1 MHTSLNIVLVF
12 YFINRIRVEMQKL
25 MHMIMKKNRL
35 KLHIPAILLC
45 LVYLMGCSSDNV
57 IEDVKKDVLV
67 ESISIYGG
75 FITDGGSSQLTVG
88 VVPNK
93 ATNKLVTWS
102 VSNTE
107 IATVSDSGLLTAVQN
122 GNVIVKATAKD
133 ASNVF
138 TEKEVTISGVQGPP
152 VLVESIT
159 ITGNDI
165 TDENPQQLA
174 VEVLPE
180 NASNKVVTWS
190 ISDTSIASI
199 SNEGILTPKINGTVT
214 VTATATDGS
223 SKTGQITINISGLY
237 GSNLAAD
244 NMLLWQRNNG
254 GWPKEPYNDFSGYY
268 REQSDAEKASA
279 LNTKDNTDTN
289 IDNNHTVGELRYLLD
304 AYKTTDNPEY
314 LAGAMRAVD
323 YLFLAQ
329 YDNGGWPQYYPD
341 NSGYR
346 HQITFNDNAMV
357 NVMNLM
363 WDITKGLNNTDSID
377 PSYIDKAMI
386 AFNKGIEVILQT
398 QNTVNGKKTAWCAQH
413 DEITLLA
420 ATARSYELPSNS
432 GSESVGIVR
441 TLMLV
446 EQPSA
451 QIIQAVTDAV
461 TWFEEVKILDIAT
474 QNTGSDVIVVSSPGN
489 VIWARFYDLDTNLA
503 FFCGRDG
510 VKKNTLAEIELER
523 RTGYSWYGNW
533 PKNLIGS
540 EYTSWKNK
548 HGL

>member
-1 MHTSLNIVLVF
+1 
-12 YFINRIRVEMQKL
+12 
-25 MHMIMKKNRL
+25 MKKYNL
-35 KLHIPAILLC
+35 KLRLPAVILGFL
-45 LVYLMGCSSDNV
+45 YLMGCSSDSV
-57 IEDVKKDVLV
+57 VDVVTNDILV

-88 VVPNK
+88 VIPNN
-93 ATNKLVTWS
+93 ATNKMVTWT

-107 IATVSDSGLLTAVQN
+107 IAIVSDSGLLTAVQN
-122 GNVIVKATAKD
+122 GIVMVKATAKD

-138 TEKEVTISGVQGPP
+138 AEKEVTISGVQAPP
-152 VLVESIT
+152 VLVESISVL
-159 ITGNDI
+159 GNDI
-165 TDENPQQLA
+165 TDGNPQQLMA
-174 VEVLPE
+174 EVLPE
-180 NASNKVVTWS
+180 NADNKVVTWTV
-190 ISDTSIASI
+190 SDESIANI
-199 SNEGILTPKINGTVT
+199 SSDGILTPKINGTVT
-214 VTATATDGS
+214 VTAAATDGS
-223 SKTGQITINISGLY
+223 SIAAQISISISGIY
-237 GSNLAAD
+237 PRNATAD
-244 NMLLWQRNNG
+244 NMLLWQRSNG

-268 REQSDAEKASA
+268 REQTEAEKNLA
-279 LNTKDNTDTN
+279 LSTKNNTDTN
-289 IDNNHTVGELRYLLD
+289 IDNNHTVGELRYLLS
-304 AYKTTDNPEY
+304 AYKSTNNPEY
-314 LAGAMRAVD
+314 LAGAMRAID

-341 NSGYR
+341 TSGYR

-363 WDITKGLNNTDSID
+363 WDITKGINNTDSINL
-377 PSYIDKAMI
+377 SYKEKAMI

-451 QIIQAVTDAV
+451 QIIQAVIDAV
-461 TWFEEVKILDIAT
+461 AWFEEVKILDIAT
-474 QNTGSDVIVVSSPGN
+474 QNTGSDVIVVPSPGN
-489 VIWARFYDLDTNLA
+489 IIWARFYDLDTNLP

-510 VKKNTLAEIELER
+510 IKKNTLAEIELER

-540 EYTSWKNK
+540 EFNNWKTKN
-548 HGL
+548 GI